1 MGTYDEISHDWN
13 DGVMASVMR
22 NCSQDISERRKW
34 IVFDGPIDPVW
45 VENLNSVMDDNKKLT
60 LSTGETI
67 KMTGLMTII
76 IEAEDLSNC
85 TPATISRCGMIYM
98 KDEIIPLKALLNK
111 WIKSLPPFLE
121 DLASDIDQMC
131 NYFIPEILENFIHQN
146 NLVNLLI
153 ILNIKYR
160 YIQFHKNGRSK
171 HSAE

>member
-1 MGTYDEISHDWN
+1 
-13 DGVMASVMR
+13 
-22 NCSQDISERRKW
+22 
-34 IVFDGPIDPVW
+34 
-45 VENLNSVMDDNKKLT
+45 MDDNKKLT

-111 WIKSLPPFLE
+111 WIKSLPSYLE
-121 DLASDIDQMC
+121 DVASDIDQMC

-146 NLVNLLI
+146 NLVRKFI
-153 ILNIKYR
+153 IDK
-160 YIQFHKNGRSK
+160 Q
-171 HSAE
+171 